1 MDKATRTNHN
11 HHPPSSFRWNKSI
24 VNDLIDAQ
32 GVYLILGAK
41 RERLIDILK
50 KLNFDVRLLTWIFT
64 LNKNVINAQTLV
76 NQSIN

>member
-1 MDKATRTNHN
+1 MDKATRTN
-11 HHPPSSFRWNKSI
+11 HPPSSFRWNKSI

>member
-11 HHPPSSFRWNKSI
+11 QHPPSSFRWNKSI

>member
-1 MDKATRTNHN
+1 MEQ
-11 HHPPSSFRWNKSI
+11 SI